1 MRIKRQALKWAM
13 AGEYFTVHDLKE
25 HLALDCSE
33 ATITNALKEPG
44 AVRRAARGRGEGQ
57 WDRAMWWCLPGVLG
71 ARKVNVPTPWD
82 LQCALEELPRPR
94 ILSEKSHFRQAESHF
109 FEVSSVFPGSSVR
122 SHPCADPILLGDA
135 GEEADAVAR

>member
-44 AVRRAARGRGEGQ
+44 AVRRAARGGGRAVGLSRVVVFARCFRGTESQ
-57 WDRAMWWCLPGVLG
+57 RTNTLG
-71 ARKVNVPTPWD
+71 PSMRLGGTAQATYPQREITFPSGRV
-82 LQCALEELPRPR
+82 ALL
-94 ILSEKSHFRQAESHF
+94 
-109 FEVSSVFPGSSVR
+109 
-122 SHPCADPILLGDA
+122 
-135 GEEADAVAR
+135 

>member
-44 AVRRAARGRGEGQ
+44 AVRRAARGGKGSGTEPCG
-57 WDRAMWWCLPGVLG
+57 GVC
-71 ARKVNVPTPWD
+71 
-82 LQCALEELPRPR
+82 Q
-94 ILSEKSHFRQAESHF
+94 
-109 FEVSSVFPGSSVR
+109 VF
-122 SHPCADPILLGDA
+122 
-135 GEEADAVAR
+135 